1 MMATVAG
8 PLPFIKAGKIRPI
21 AIAGPERNKALPNVP
36 TFAEIGMPNFE
47 SRGWFGVVAPA
58 KTPPAVLQILSKS
71 IWEITQS
78 EEYINKAVEFNGFE
92 VAKVTP
98 QEFPSYLLKDR
109 QKWKALV
116 TQMGDALN

>member
-1 MMATVAG
+1 
-8 PLPFIKAGKIRPI
+8 
-21 AIAGPERNKALPNVP
+21 
-36 TFAEIGMPNFE
+36 
-47 SRGWFGVVAPA
+47 
-58 KTPPAVLQILSKS
+58 VLQILSKS